1 MKFQLR
7 QAVAEDVESIVA
19 LSIEHLKD
27 KQVSVDELTVRMTFQ
42 VLLEHPA
49 YQIMVAEHA
58 DDGLVGLVTASTSPL
73 AESDQQLVF
82 VENLFVHESAR
93 SQGVAHQLMQHVM
106 MENTVDRPI
115 YGTSVATSE
124 LTKTESLFVDAGYQ
138 PADKDTS
145 ARIIASLSALPLE
158 RGLEGELTYYT
169 LTPQ

>member
-7 QAVAEDVESIVA
+7 QAVADDIESIVA

-27 KQVSVDELTVRMTFQ
+27 KQVRVDELTVRMTFQ

-49 YQIMVAEHA
+49 YQIIVAEHA

-73 AESDQQLVF
+73 ADSEQHLVF
-82 VENLFVHESAR
+82 LENLFVLESAR

-106 MENTVDRPI
+106 METTVDRPI
-115 YGTSVATSE
+115 YGTSVATSD
-124 LTKTESLFVDAGYQ
+124 LADTGPLFIDAGYQ
-138 PADKDTS
+138 QADEDTS

-158 RGLEGELTYYT
+158 RGLEGDLTYYT